1 MLFNPSRDEARHF
14 MIESWRKHQIP
25 GLEPMTD
32 LEKMTAAVLLRHPEY
47 HHFLM
52 PDYLD
57 QDWPVEYGET
67 NPFLHIS
74 MHLAIE
80 EQLSIDQPF
89 GIRALYGELCKVAGN
104 EHDAQ
109 HWMMEG
115 LGEMLWQAQRYGLPP
130 DPSVYLNILRQKLPG
145 SATNPPNQPT

>member
-14 MIESWRKHQIP
+14 LIESWRKH
-25 GLEPMTD
+25 GSHGKVPMTD
-32 LEKMTAAVLLRHPEY
+32 LEKMTAAVLMRHPEY
-47 HHFLM
+47 HQFLT

-67 NPFLHIS
+67 NPFLHVS

-80 EQLSIDQPF
+80 EQISIDQPF
-89 GIRALYGELCKVAGN
+89 GIRALFGELCKVAGN

-109 HWMMEG
+109 HLMMEG

-130 DPSVYLNILRQKLPG
+130 DPAIYLDILRNKLPKQG
-145 SATNPPNQPT
+145 G

>member
-14 MIESWRKHQIP
+14 FIETWRKYRAQ
-25 GLEPMTD
+25 EVMTD
-32 LEKMTAAVLLRHPEY
+32 LEKITASVLDRHPEY
-47 HHFLM
+47 QPFLS
-52 PDYLD
+52 PDYID

-74 MHLAIE
+74 MHLAIA

-89 GIRALYGELCKVAGN
+89 GIRDLHQQLVKAAGN
-104 EHDAQ
+104 EHDAL

-115 LGEMLWQAQRYGLPP
+115 LGEMLWQAQRYNLPP
-130 DPSVYLNILRQKLPG
+130 DPATYLSILRKKAGLPE
-145 SATNPPNQPT
+145 A